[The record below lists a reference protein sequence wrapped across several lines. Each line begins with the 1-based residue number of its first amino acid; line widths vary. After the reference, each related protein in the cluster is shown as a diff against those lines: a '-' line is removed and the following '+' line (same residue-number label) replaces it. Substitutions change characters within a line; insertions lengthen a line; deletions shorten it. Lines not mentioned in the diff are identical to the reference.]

1 MTHTNVT
8 SKEARR
14 SELIHGKEV
23 FKLREKTTR
32 PSQISREAL
41 VVIEVLRELIN
52 AHRNVRLFVDVMHIN
67 KVAFLH
73 TVSENVNVRISSYLK
88 VETKIV
94 TL

>member
-1 MTHTNVT
+1 M
-8 SKEARR
+8 
-14 SELIHGKEV
+14 I
-23 FKLREKTTR
+23 KLRGKATR
-32 PSQISREAL
+32 PSQTREETL